1 MKYKSVTIEY
11 DSGGSITIEDPIAV
25 SIWSMEDVEM
35 MVDDLSNI
43 KTNSTR
49 KEIFEHLRKRLDSY
63 YLDAAL
69 DSCSSDGFREVLRS
83 EIKQILGGDYIDH

>member
-25 SIWSMEDVEM
+25 SIWTMEDVEM
-35 MVDDLSNI
+35 MVDDPSPI

-49 KEIFEHLRKRLDSY
+49 KEIFEHLQERLDSY
-63 YLDAAL
+63 YLDEAL
-69 DSCSSDGFREVLRS
+69 ESCASEGFREALRS
-83 EIKQILGGDYIDH
+83 EIKRILRGDE